1 MGLNVVLKVLE
12 CPEYPRVPPIS
23 PVSPW
28 KCYMNSLVLG
38 SPICKVQTDSQAQ
51 TGAQEARQER
61 ELKPFSS
68 RNVSLAIPALWL
80 EMDSSFLKT
89 QVLHFKREPG

>member
-12 CPEYPRVPPIS
+12 CPECLRVPPIS

-38 SPICKVQTDSQAQ
+38 SPVCKVQTDSQAQ
-51 TGAQEARQER
+51 TRAQEVRQER
-61 ELKPFSS
+61 EFKPFSY
-68 RNVSLAIPALWL
+68 RNVSLAIPAVWL
-80 EMDSSFLKT
+80 ETDSSFLET
-89 QVLHFKREPG
+89 QVLHFKREPA